1 MSVKAILGLL
11 SSFEDRFISSFDE
24 LAEVVT
30 SLKGM
35 GYCIVLTQGV
45 YDLLHLGH
53 IKYLEA
59 AKACGDILVVG
70 IDSDAW
76 ARSRKGPTRPIVPQ
90 DERMQMLVALRS
102 VDIVTIIDGYG
113 EGYRDLVEVIKP
125 DVLIISETTSDIPPE
140 RMEFF
145 QRNSGEVKKLPP
157 QATVSTTG
165 RIRNL
170 MVDGAVEHLRK
181 LHQSL
186 GETLAQLEQGK
197 EVHHG

>member
-1 MSVKAILGLL
+1 MSVKSILGLL
-11 SSFEDRFISSFDE
+11 VSFEDRYISSFDD
-24 LAEVVT
+24 LAATVAD
-30 SLKGM
+30 LKRM
-35 GYCIVLTQGV
+35 GYKIALTQGV

-59 AKACGDILVVG
+59 AKACADILVVG

-90 DERMQMLVALRS
+90 DERLQMLVSLRS
-102 VDIVTIIDGYG
+102 VDIVTVIEGYG
-113 EGYRDLVEVIKP
+113 AGYRDLIEVIQP
-125 DVLIISETTSDIPPE
+125 DVLIISETTSDISE
-140 RMEFF
+140 DRMEFF
-145 QRNSGEVKKLPP
+145 RQNAGEVRKLPP

-170 MVDGAVEHLRK
+170 VVDGAVEHLRQ

-186 GETLAQLEQGK
+186 GETIAALEKGK
-197 EVHHG
+197 GGGQ